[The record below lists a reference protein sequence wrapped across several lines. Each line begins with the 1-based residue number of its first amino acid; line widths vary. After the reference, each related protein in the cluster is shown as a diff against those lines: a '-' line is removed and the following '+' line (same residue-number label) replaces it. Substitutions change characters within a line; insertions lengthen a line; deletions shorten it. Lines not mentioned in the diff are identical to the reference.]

1 MADPFTL
8 SLTAASGLKTAIEIT
23 KTIVD
28 VRDGAKLAAVKS
40 ELLGL
45 LLEAQEEKLALVAQK
60 RELAQRVSDLEAW
73 DGEKERYDM
82 KDVGQGCIAYTIKPE
97 AQGAEPSHSICAD
110 CYQRGQKSIL
120 QPFTIPAGRAQ
131 GLRCHA
137 CRSEMVIQGA
147 DLRPSPGFRGHS
159 PLA

>member
-8 SLTAASGLKTAIEIT
+8 SLTAASGLKTAIELT

-28 VRDGAKLAAVKS
+28 VRDSAKLAAVKS

-73 DGEKERYDM
+73 DGEKERYEM

-97 AQGAEPSHSICAD
+97 AQGAEPAHSICAD
-110 CYQRGQKSIL
+110 CYQRHQKSIL
-120 QPFTIPAGRAQ
+120 KPFTIPAGRAQ
-131 GLRCHA
+131 GLRCHT
-137 CRSEMVIQGA
+137 CRSEMIVQGV
-147 DLRPSPGFRGHS
+147 DHRPSPGFKGHI